1 MATPAFPSYSF
12 IVDLSLTTDQEQK
25 WPRRSSF
32 TRSPDTLS
40 PLWPDRP
47 IRPLPRNRLRSKLSP
62 EQVETIVYPPQPPQS
77 SPLFSFPY
85 GPSEVQDAKPVERP
99 NGHRHSS
106 PSHCDCG
113 GYHQDHSDDEEVV
126 YDHPSY
132 RWPSPGADGA
142 PLSVQQK
149 LLASSRNSTKAP
161 PAPPSI
167 ASSADGY
174 ESFENT
180 SNKKKRKIPL
190 SSGFSVH
197 QSNLSAELANMGLSS
212 PTRAGEAKDQTIGGH
227 LATNSPGSGTGIPGA
242 GRGRFGRHGSK
253 ADKRGGVNGA
263 SANGY
268 VSSLSARSRGGDF
281 RGDGTRPKQNGDQGI
296 ISAAIANTT
305 TGQSPTT
312 PPKGKENVS
321 LLSTDVENSTTPKS
335 QFTFT
340 CETDASSKI
349 SWPLQGASQYSNP
362 PPKKNYY
369 PIRQRPNDSVN
380 VNQGT
385 QTNPSLRGP
394 PDPRMSAP
402 APPPGAQPQAPMNGQ
417 PPPPRPRRRRP
428 SREFA
433 LAARQRRLGQEFSNY
448 QHKPTKDSMWICE
461 FCEYED
467 IWGKPPVALIRQYE
481 IKDRNERRKQ
491 EERRRLLEKA
501 KMKGKKGKNKGKG
514 GKNNSNP
521 PPANA
526 EPGYDQGLDNV
537 NMPPEG
543 EDYYEDEYD
552 DGYDPV
558 DPNDP
563 AYAEDYQYDDH
574 PGQATGG
581 GQHTHQAPPV
591 PPPPA

>member
-1 MATPAFPSYSF
+1 MATP
-12 IVDLSLTTDQEQK
+12 EHK
-25 WPRRSSF
+25 WPRRSSI
-32 TRSPDTLS
+32 TRSPDTIS

-47 IRPLPRNRLRSKLSP
+47 IRPLPKNRLRSQLSP
-62 EQVETIVYPPQPPQS
+62 EQADSIVYPPQPPQS

-85 GPSEVQDAKPVERP
+85 GLSESQDGRTGGRP

-113 GYHQDHSDDEEVV
+113 GYHQANSDDEEVA

-132 RWPSPGADGA
+132 RWSSPGADGA
-142 PLSVQQK
+142 PLNNVQQK
-149 LLASSRNSTKAP
+149 LLASSRSAGKAP
-161 PAPPSI
+161 PAPASI

-197 QSNLSAELANMGLSS
+197 QSSLSADLANMGISS
-212 PTRAGEAKDQTIGGH
+212 PAGAGDTTDQVNGTGQVGKS
-227 LATNSPGSGTGIPGA
+227 SPQHSAGSGTGISGA
-242 GRGRFGRHGSK
+242 GRGRFGRNSGK
-253 ADKRGGVNGA
+253 PERRGGSNGIIM
-263 SANGY
+263 NGY
-268 VSSLSARSRGGDF
+268 TSSLSARSRGGDF
-281 RGDGTRPKQNGDQGI
+281 RGDGTKPKHNNDQGI
-296 ISAAIANTT
+296 ISAAIANAA
-305 TGQSPTT
+305 GQAPTT

-321 LLSTDVENSTTPKS
+321 LLSQEAEKSTTPKS

-349 SWPLQGASQYSNP
+349 SWPLQGAAQYSNP

-369 PIRQRPNDSVN
+369 PIRQRPNDPVN
-380 VNQGT
+380 MSQGT
-385 QTNPSLRGP
+385 QTTPSRGP
-394 PDPRMSAP
+394 PDPRMAAP
-402 APPPGAQPQAPMNGQ
+402 APPPAPQLQAPINGQ
-417 PPPPRPRRRRP
+417 PPHPKPPRRRRP
-428 SREFA
+428 SKEFA
-433 LAARQRRLGQEFSNY
+433 LAARQRRIGQEFNNY

-467 IWGKPPVALIRQYE
+467 IWGVPPRALIRQYE
-481 IKDRNERRKQ
+481 IKDRNERKKA

-514 GKNNSNP
+514 GKNASNP
-521 PPANA
+521 PPANT
-526 EPGYDQGLDNV
+526 EPGYEQGMDNV
-537 NMPPEG
+537 HMPPDIQGDE
-543 EDYYEDEYD
+543 YYDDDYD

-563 AYAEDYQYDDH
+563 AYGHDYQYDGH
-574 PGQATGG
+574 PG
-581 GQHTHQAPPV
+581 GQVAPSGQQVAAPPA